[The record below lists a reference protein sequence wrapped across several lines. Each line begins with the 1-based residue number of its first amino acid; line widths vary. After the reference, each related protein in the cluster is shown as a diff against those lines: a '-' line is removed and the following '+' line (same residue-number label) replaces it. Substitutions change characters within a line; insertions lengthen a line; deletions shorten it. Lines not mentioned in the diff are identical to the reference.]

1 MNEHLRK
8 MMIDAGYAAPE
19 LATRGRKLADIIIA
33 DILLMVA
40 SAGVAVTREGSEYTA
55 EQIVDELDAMIVE
68 RYGVEE

>member
-1 MNEHLRK
+1 MNENIRE
-8 MMIDAGYAAPE
+8 MMVEAGYAAPE
-19 LATRGRKLADIIIA
+19 LARRGRKLVDIVIS

-40 SAGVAVTREGSEYTA
+40 SAGVAVTRDGNGYTA